1 MNPASYLW
9 ESGFLRPSGGLP
21 TRTTLFYGVSD
32 ANTEGLTMT
41 RLRQHH
47 RAIAAGTTVPVMTAA
62 EKRTYRV
69 LACLWLIAN
78 LVFWSWWLRPSHI
91 VTVPRFL
98 VTTFV
103 IGYTLAMPAYFI
115 FFLGHMRRPNP
126 ALTLPAGSR
135 VTFATTFV
143 PGAEGIEVLERTI
156 VAMRD
161 QAGYSHDVWVLDE
174 GNAPEV
180 KALCARVGV
189 YHFSRKGIAPYQAT
203 AWPFKAR
210 TKAGNYNAW
219 LDWLQSQGIH
229 YDILLQM
236 DTDHVPQ
243 PGYLM
248 AMLRPFADPAVA
260 YVAAPS
266 ITSGNRDES
275 WAVAARYEVEAT
287 LHGALQ
293 MGYNSGYAPLIIGSH
308 AAFRVAALERIG
320 GFQHTLAEDHHN
332 TLRLNAAGMGGV
344 FSPDAIAIGDGATC
358 FADAMVQEYQWA
370 RALTQVLL
378 TFFPKDGRTLRPR
391 LWAQFIFAET
401 WYPLFALTQLIGWL
415 SPIVALL
422 TGRPL
427 VRVDYF
433 QFLGMQLPVT
443 LSCLAIVWWVKR
455 RGWLRPQESALLS
468 WRSALLMLARW
479 PFVLMAV
486 AEAILGWATKRD
498 FPFRVTP
505 KGARGV
511 KALPLRLL
519 APYIVIVLGSLA
531 AIAVHLWSGRARD
544 VDGYLYLALVN
555 AALYVALIVA
565 VLALNVR
572 ENLRTWRIPRREVR
586 RAHAPA
592 FSAALVLLVLFAV
605 LTPLSGG
612 RAVQALVWRPGNG
625 MPLLA
630 AANAPDSDGAVAAL
644 PSAMVSDT
652 VAATVPP
659 VATSDTVTD
668 PPRTTTQQTMDT
680 HGSPVPRVALVSVTG
695 RPAPIVALPAARPFL
710 GVYDPA
716 NQRTANGAAVEEVF
730 VQWKPTVSTE
740 IRAHI
745 ARIVAAG
752 RVPIITIEPYAW
764 NIDGLGDQTLLAD
777 ISSGRYDPVIKDIGR
792 TVGSFGSQPIY
803 LRFAQEMDLDGT
815 YPWSQGDPQAYISA
829 YRHFVAT
836 TRAADAANAHFI
848 WSPSGNAGS
857 ARYYP
862 GGDVVDAI
870 GVTLLVAQQW
880 EEAAGFRM
888 PRSFDQVLQERY
900 PLAAQFDKPMIVAE
914 VGVDLADPV
923 AKGAWL
929 AAARA
934 SLTDFPAL
942 LGIVYFDDR
951 NPPMSHVDRR
961 PEWQLTADQR
971 AALFAAPGDRSNRG
985 PR

>member
-1 MNPASYLW
+1 M
-9 ESGFLRPSGGLP
+9 
-21 TRTTLFYGVSD
+21 
-32 ANTEGLTMT
+32 EGLTMMIN
-41 RLRQHH
+41 RLRQHGG
-47 RAIAAGTTVPVMTAA
+47 AIAAGTTVPVMTAG
-62 EKRTYRV
+62 EKRTYRA

-78 LVFWSWWLRPSHI
+78 LAFWSWWLRPSHI
-91 VTVPRFL
+91 VTMPRFL
-98 VTTFV
+98 LTTFV

-115 FFLGHMRRPNP
+115 FFLGRMRRPNP
-126 ALTLPAGSR
+126 ALALPAGSR

-143 PGAEGIEVLERTI
+143 PGAEGIEVLERTV

-161 QAGYSHDVWVLDE
+161 QAGYPHDVWVLDE
-174 GNAPEV
+174 GDATEV

-189 YHFSRKGIAPYQAT
+189 HHFSRKGIAPYQAPI
-203 AWPFKAR
+203 WPFKAR

-219 LDWLQSQGIH
+219 LDWLQSQGIG

-243 PGYLM
+243 PGYM
-248 AMLRPFADPAVA
+248 MEMLRPFADPAVA

-266 ITSGNRDES
+266 ITSGNRDDS

-391 LWAQFIFAET
+391 LWAQFVFAET

-443 LSCLAIVWWVKR
+443 LSCLGIVWWVKR

-479 PFVLMAV
+479 PFVLLAV
-486 AEAILGWATKRD
+486 AEAVLGWATKRD

-531 AIAVHLWSGRARD
+531 AIAIHLRSGRARD

-555 AALYVALIVA
+555 AALYVTLIGA

-592 FSAALVLLVLFAV
+592 FSAALAVFTLLAV
-605 LTPLSGG
+605 LAPLSGG
-612 RAVQALVWRPGNG
+612 RAVQALVWRPTDDRA
-625 MPLLA
+625 LLA
-630 AANAPDSDGAVAAL
+630 ADTRPDGDGAVGL
-644 PSAMVSDT
+644 IPSGMASDT
-652 VAATVPP
+652 DAASIPP
-659 VATSDTVTD
+659 VVRADTVTVAD
-668 PPRTTTQQTMDT
+668 PPRSVPQPTTDT
-680 HGSPVPRVALVSVTG
+680 HGLPTSGIAASTTG
-695 RPAPIVALPAARPFL
+695 RKAPVVALPAARPFL
-710 GVYDPA
+710 GIYDPSDA
-716 NQRTANGAAVEEVF
+716 SKANGADVEEVF
-730 VQWKPTVSTE
+730 VQWKPTVGAE
-740 IRAHI
+740 IRAHV

-752 RVPIITIEPYAW
+752 RVPVVTIEPYAW
-764 NIDGLGDQTLLAD
+764 NIDGLGGQTLLAD
-777 ISSGRYDPVIKDIGR
+777 IADGRYDPVIKEIGR
-792 TVGSFGSQPIY
+792 TVGSFGTQPVY
-803 LRFAQEMDLDGT
+803 LRFAQEMDLDGV
-815 YPWSQGDPQAYISA
+815 YPWSQGNPDAYIGA
-829 YRHFVAT
+829 YRHFVAAA
-836 TRAADAANAHFI
+836 RAADAANARFI

-862 GGDVVDAI
+862 GGDAVDAI

-880 EEAAGFRM
+880 EDAAGFAT
-888 PRSFDQVLQERY
+888 PRSFEQVLQERY
-900 PLAAQFDKPMIVAE
+900 PLAAQFDKPLIVAE
-914 VGVDLADPV
+914 VGVDLADPA
-923 AKGAWL
+923 AKRSWL

-934 SLTDFPAL
+934 SLADFPAL
-942 LGIVYFDDR
+942 RGIVYFDDR
-951 NPPMSHVDRR
+951 NPPMSHVAAR

-971 AALFAAPGDRSNRG
+971 AALFAAPSDRGKGG

>member
-1 MNPASYLW
+1 MIH
-9 ESGFLRPSGGLP
+9 
-21 TRTTLFYGVSD
+21 
-32 ANTEGLTMT
+32 
-41 RLRQHH
+41 RLGQHDG
-47 RAIAAGTTVPVMTAA
+47 AIAAGTTVPVMTAA
-62 EKRTYRV
+62 EKRTYRA
-69 LACLWLIAN
+69 LACLWTIAN

-91 VTVPRFL
+91 VTLPRFL

-115 FFLGHMRRPNP
+115 FFLGRMRRPNP
-126 ALTLPAGSR
+126 ALALPAGLR

-143 PGAEGIEVLERTI
+143 PGAEGIEVLERTV

-174 GNAPEV
+174 GDAPEV

-189 YHFSRKGIAPYQAT
+189 HHFSRKGIDRYQAPV
-203 AWPFKAR
+203 WPFKAR

-219 LDWLQSQGIH
+219 LDWLQSQGIG

-243 PGYLM
+243 PGYM
-248 AMLRPFADPAVA
+248 MEMLRPFADPAVA

-266 ITSGNRDES
+266 ITSGNRDDS

-308 AAFRVAALERIG
+308 AAFRVAALARIG

-391 LWAQFIFAET
+391 LWAQFVFAET

-455 RGWLRPQESALLS
+455 RGWLRPRESALLS

-486 AEAILGWATKRD
+486 AEAMLGWATKRD

-531 AIAVHLWSGRARD
+531 AIAIHLQTGRARD

-555 AALYVALIVA
+555 AALYVALIGAILV
-565 VLALNVR
+565 LNVR
-572 ENLRTWRIPRREVR
+572 ENLRTWRIPRRDVR

-592 FSAALVLLVLFAV
+592 FSAALAVFTLLGV

-612 RAVQALVWRPGNG
+612 RAVQALVWRPTNEI
-625 MPLLA
+625 PLLA
-630 AANAPDSDGAVAAL
+630 AANDPAGDDAVAAPL
-644 PSAMVSDT
+644 AAIGSDP
-652 VAATVPP
+652 VAAAVPP
-659 VATSDTVTD
+659 VATPDAVAD
-668 PPRTTTQQTMDT
+668 PPRTIPRQTADS
-680 HGSPVPRVALVSVTG
+680 HGSPVPRTSVASATR
-695 RPAPIVALPAARPFL
+695 RPAPIIALPTARPFL
-710 GVYDPA
+710 GIYDPA
-716 NQRTANGAAVEEVF
+716 NQRTANGADVEEVF
-730 VQWKPTVSTE
+730 VQWKPTVATE

-752 RVPIITIEPYAW
+752 RVPIVTIEPYAW
-764 NIDGLGDQTLLAD
+764 NIDGLGDATLLAD
-777 ISSGRYDPVIKDIGR
+777 IAAGRYDPVIKDIGR
-792 TVGSFGSQPIY
+792 TVGSFASQPVY

-815 YPWSQGDPQAYISA
+815 YPWSQGDPQAYIGA
-829 YRHFVAT
+829 YRHFVAA
-836 TRAADAANAHFI
+836 TRAADAANARFI
-848 WSPSGNAGS
+848 WSPSGNAES

-862 GGDVVDAI
+862 GRDIVDVI

-880 EEAAGFRM
+880 EEAAGFAS

-900 PLAAQFDKPMIVAE
+900 PLAAQFDKPIIVAE
-914 VGVDLADPV
+914 VGVDLTDPS

-942 LGIVYFDDR
+942 LGVVYFDDR
-951 NPPMSHVDRR
+951 NPPMSRVDAR

-971 AALFAAPGDRSNRG
+971 TALFAAPGDRGNRG

>member
-1 MNPASYLW
+1 MTT
-9 ESGFLRPSGGLP
+9 
-21 TRTTLFYGVSD
+21 TRMG
-32 ANTEGLTMT
+32 
-41 RLRQHH
+41 QH
-47 RAIAAGTTVPVMTAA
+47 RKAIAAGTTVPVMTAA
-62 EKRTYRV
+62 ERRAYRA

-91 VTVPRFL
+91 VTMPRFL

-103 IGYTLAMPAYFI
+103 IGYALAMPAYFI
-115 FFLGHMRRPNP
+115 FFLGRMRRPNP
-126 ALTLPAGSR
+126 ALVLPAGSR

-143 PGAEGIEVLERTI
+143 PGAEGIEVLERTV

-161 QAGYSHDVWVLDE
+161 QEGYPHDVWVLDE

-180 KALCARVGV
+180 RALCARVGV
-189 YHFSRKGIAPYQAT
+189 HHFSRKGIDRYQAPV
-203 AWPFKAR
+203 WPFKAR

-219 LDWLQSQGIH
+219 LDWLRSQEVA
-229 YDILLQM
+229 YDLLLQM

-266 ITSGNRDES
+266 ITSGNRDDS

-293 MGYNSGYAPLIIGSH
+293 MGYNSGFAPLIIGSH
-308 AAFRVAALERIG
+308 AAFRVASLERIG

-391 LWAQFIFAET
+391 LWTQFVFAET

-415 SPIVALL
+415 SPIIALV

-455 RGWLRPQESALLS
+455 RGWLRPKESALLS

-486 AEAILGWATKRD
+486 AEAALGWATKRD

-519 APYIVIVLGSLA
+519 APYIIIVLGSLA
-531 AIAVHLWSGRARD
+531 AIAIHLQSGQARD

-555 AALYVALIVA
+555 AFLYVGLIGA

-572 ENLRTWRIPRREVR
+572 ENLRTWRVPRREVR

-592 FSAALVLLVLFAV
+592 FSAALALAIFLGLLA
-605 LTPLSGG
+605 PLSGG
-612 RAVQALVWRPGNG
+612 RAVQALVWRSS
-625 MPLLA
+625 
-630 AANAPDSDGAVAAL
+630 SDIPVMAMMNRADGDVASISSSAVGAIVDA
-644 PSAMVSDT
+644 
-652 VAATVPP
+652 
-659 VATSDTVTD
+659 D
-668 PPRTTTQQTMDT
+668 PPRSTVPQTVDSQ
-680 HGSPVPRVALVSVTG
+680 GSTATIAAIAVAPPV
-695 RPAPIVALPAARPFL
+695 RPAAVVALPAGRPFL
-710 GVYDPA
+710 GVYDPG
-716 NQRTANGAAVEEVF
+716 NQTIANGADVEEVF
-730 VQWKPTVSTE
+730 VQWKPTVATE
-740 IRAHI
+740 IRAHV
-745 ARIVAAG
+745 ARIVTAG

-764 NIDGLGDQTLLAD
+764 NIDGLGEQTLLAD
-777 ISSGRYDPVIKDIGR
+777 IAAGRYDSVMASIAQVVRAFAPQPV
-792 TVGSFGSQPIY
+792 Y
-803 LRFAQEMDLDGT
+803 LRFAQEMDLLGA
-815 YPWSQGDPQAYISA
+815 YPWSTSDPQAYVLA
-829 YRHFVAT
+829 YRQFVDKIRSAGST
-836 TRAADAANAHFI
+836 NARFI
-848 WSPSGNAGS
+848 WSPSGNYGS

-862 GGDVVDAI
+862 GRDIVDVI
-870 GVTLLVAQQW
+870 GVTVLVAQRW
-880 EEAAGFRM
+880 EEAAGFM
-888 PRSFDQVLQERY
+888 EPRSFERVMQERY
-900 PLAAQFDKPMIVAE
+900 SLAALFGKPMIAAE
-914 VGVDLADPV
+914 LGVDLADPAV
-923 AKGAWL
+923 KAGWL
-929 AAARA
+929 AAMRG
-934 SLTDFPAL
+934 SLTRFPDL
-942 LGIVYFDDR
+942 LGVVYFDDK
-951 NPPMSHVDRR
+951 NPPMHNVNER
-961 PEWQLTADQR
+961 PEWQLTASER
-971 AALFAAPGDRSNRG
+971 ATLFGTPPIATGQG